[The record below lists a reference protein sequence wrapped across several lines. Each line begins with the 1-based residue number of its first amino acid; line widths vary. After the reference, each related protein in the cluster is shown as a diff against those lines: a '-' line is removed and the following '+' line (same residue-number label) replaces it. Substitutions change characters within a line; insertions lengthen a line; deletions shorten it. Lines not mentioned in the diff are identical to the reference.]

1 MISRS
6 FKVLVLG
13 LVLGLAGCSV
23 TEGSGVRSEE
33 SRKISPFEEIEASG
47 EVTTRIIVDE
57 NAPEGGDLKITGDDN
72 LVPKVSTRTEGNKLV
87 VDLGDHD
94 VDPKLKLEVTV
105 RTRRLGKIHA
115 QRSAEVDI
123 TTNARALLDIRAETS
138 AKVIGHGTIDRID
151 AELSSSAKLWA
162 KDLRARDVKLEA
174 GGSSKAEVCVT
185 GHLEVDLGGS
195 SEADYYCSPSS
206 VDREIGRGS
215 ELEKE

>member
-123 TTNARALLDIRAETS
+123 TTNARALLDIRARETRS
-138 AKVIGHGTIDRID
+138 
-151 AELSSSAKLWA
+151 A